1 MFIKSFYITAE
12 VDTRQIMFG
21 IAKDK
26 EYFFICI
33 AFFTITVERV

>member
-1 MFIKSFYITAE
+1 MLIKSFYITADI
-12 VDTRQIMFG
+12 DTQQIMFG

-26 EYFFICI
+26 KYFFICI